1 MLLTCGVRMF
11 DDVTSFVLKS
21 IYKLKMT
28 YIVGGTKLYALSSNR
43 CYLTVA
49 NTVSCMDSIHSR
61 TSHFRAGKKKGSHI
75 KQRELLCRDQQ
86 DVYSNVR
93 LRCVDERISKLKR
106 KPQHNHRTTASA
118 NIYYPPANQEQT

>member
-49 NTVSCMDSIHSR
+49 NTMSCMDSIHTR
-61 TSHFRAGKKKGSHI
+61 TSHFRAGKKRKKKKGSHI

-93 LRCVDERISKLKR
+93 LRCVDECVLCLVTDGDGYRNYKE
-106 KPQHNHRTTASA
+106 TT
-118 NIYYPPANQEQT
+118 T